1 MKTSMQIRLAGLAC
15 MIGALALV
23 AASCSTGQPNLKW
36 HKGEFLNGADISS
49 TPELED
55 KGVVYRDSLGEAD
68 IFTILDRHG
77 FNSIRLKIWHTP
89 KSGYNDLSH
98 VEAMAKRIAE
108 HRMHFL
114 LNFHYSDW
122 WADPQKQ
129 ITPAAWKDLDFPTL
143 KDSLYEYTR
152 SVVHALDAQGTPP
165 QMVQIGNEIRP
176 GMLWPLGE
184 VDGEYDTPE
193 QWDRLAELLAAARQG
208 VLDGLSRP
216 KNVRIMIHFD
226 NGGKN
231 SICRKFFDSLA
242 VRDVAYDVIG
252 LSFYPRWHGR
262 LDSLEAN
269 LADLSSR
276 YDKDVIVVESA
287 YPFTLGWNDE
297 QGNIMGSES
306 DLHEGYPATI
316 EGQTS
321 YFRELRRIATSVPN
335 NRGKGLY
342 YWEPGLIP
350 VHGQGSPWENV
361 TLFNFDG
368 MAVPAMDV
376 FSGKKP

>member
-1 MKTSMQIRLAGLAC
+1 MENVSRRRLAGLVCAVG
-15 MIGALALV
+15 MVTVLV
-23 AASCSTGQPNLKW
+23 ASCATGQSNEKW
-36 HKGEFLNGADISS
+36 HRGEFLNGADISS
-49 TPELED
+49 TPALED

-68 IFTILDRHG
+68 ILTILDRHG

-89 KSGYNDLSH
+89 KEGYNDLAH
-98 VEAMAKRIAE
+98 VAAMAQRIRE
-108 HRMHFL
+108 HKMHFL

-129 ITPAAWKDLDFPTL
+129 ITPEAWKDLPCPTL
-143 KDSLYEYTR
+143 KDSLYQYTR
-152 SVVHALDAQGTPP
+152 NVLSTLDKQGTPP

-176 GMLWPLGE
+176 GMLWPLGR
-184 VDGEYDTPE
+184 VDEEYDTAE

-208 VLDGLSRP
+208 VLDGLSKP
-216 KNVRIMIHFD
+216 EDVTIMIHFD

-252 LSFYPRWHGR
+252 LSFYPRWHGF
-262 LDSLEAN
+262 LDSLEVN
-269 LADLSSR
+269 LADLSQR
-276 YDKDVIVVESA
+276 YDKDVIVVETA
-287 YPFTLGWNDE
+287 YPFTLGWNDD

-306 DLHEGYPATI
+306 DLHEGYPPTL
-316 EGQTS
+316 EGQAAF
-321 YFRELRRIATSVPN
+321 FRELRRIVTSVPD

-350 VHGQGSPWENV
+350 AQGMNSPWENV

-376 FSGKKP
+376 FTGRK